1 MAWVL
6 LNKAPP
12 TSSIKSQI
20 PAKLAGIFL
29 SKLLLDLEYT
39 PAPTNVSA
47 NKNGLEMYI
56 GELAQST
63 NTTIDT
69 LRYYEKIGLIKNVP
83 RDSGGRRV
91 YNQSFVAWVE
101 FIKVL
106 KSTGMPLRDMLAYAE
121 HRQKGPSSNKDRH
134 DLLVAHEQRIQKAL
148 AEQQKCL
155 HLVRSKINAYAGAI
169 AQGADIPISVCNSDD
184 FKQ

>member
-1 MAWVL
+1 MKISEV
-6 LNKAPP
+6 
-12 TSSIKSQI
+12 SEQS
-20 PAKLAGIFL
+20 GL
-29 SKLLLDLEYT
+29 S
-39 PAPTNVSA
+39 
-47 NKNGLEMYI
+47 
-56 GELAQST
+56 
-63 NTTIDT
+63 IDT

-91 YNQSFVAWVE
+91 NNQSFVAWVE

-134 DLLVAHEQRIQKAL
+134 DLLVTHEQRIQQAL

-155 HLVRSKINAYAGAI
+155 DLVRSKINAYAGAI
-169 AQGADIPISVCNSDD
+169 AQGTDIPISVCNSDD